1 MIEAPKDL
9 LFLCNLELRV
19 KSKSYYFRPFSMKDS
34 LVVSLL
40 I

>member
-9 LFLCNLELRV
+9 LFRCNLELRV
-19 KSKSYYFRPFSMKDS
+19 KSKSFNCGPFTMKDS

-40 I
+40 A